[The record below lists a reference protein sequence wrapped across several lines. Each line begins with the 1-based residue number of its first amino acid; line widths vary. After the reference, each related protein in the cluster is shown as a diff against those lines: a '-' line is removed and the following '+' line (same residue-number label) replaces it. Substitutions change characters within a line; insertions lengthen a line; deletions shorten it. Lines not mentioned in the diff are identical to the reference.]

1 MLDEILKSIVEME
14 EEEAIKKAKEY
25 LDGGGDPQKLLEVCR
40 DAMGEVGAR
49 FEKGEYFLS
58 ELILGGEIFKQIME
72 FTLPKIKSG
81 SVKKIGKIVLGTVKE
96 DVHNIGKD
104 IFKVFAEASG
114 FEVIDIGIDTPEEKF
129 VEAVKEHKPDIVG
142 MSCLIT
148 AGVTSMKKTVDK
160 LKEAGLRDSIK
171 IIIGGGRVD
180 ESVKEFTGADAWADD
195 AAKGVRL
202 CKQLIGV
209 EG

>member
-1 MLDEILKSIVEME
+1 MLEELFNRIVDMDEEGAVSL
-14 EEEAIKKAKEY
+14 AKEY
-25 LDGGGDPQKLLEVCR
+25 LEGGGDAKKLLETCR
-40 DAMGEVGAR
+40 DAMGVIGQK

-58 ELILGGEIFKQIME
+58 ELILGGEIFKKIME
-72 FTLPKIKSG
+72 FTLPKIKG
-81 SVKKIGKIVLGTVKE
+81 GEEKKLGRIVLGTVRE

-129 VEAVKEHKPDIVG
+129 VEAVKEHRPDIVG

-148 AGVTSMKKTVDK
+148 AGVASMKRTVDA
-160 LKEAGLRDSIK
+160 LKEAGLREGIK
-171 IIIGGGRVD
+171 IIVGGGRVD
-180 ESVKEFTGADAWADD
+180 EGVKQYAGADAWADD

-202 CKQLIGV
+202 CKELMGI

>member
-1 MLDEILKSIVEME
+1 MLEEILKSIVEME
-14 EEEAIKKAKEY
+14 EEEAVKKAKEY

-40 DAMGEVGAR
+40 DAMGEVGSR

-58 ELILGGEIFKQIME
+58 ELILGGEIFRQIME
-72 FTLPKIKSG
+72 FTLPKLQSG

-114 FEVIDIGIDTPEEKF
+114 FEVIDLGIDTPEEKF

-160 LKEAGLRDSIK
+160 LKEAGLRDSVK

-180 ESVKEFTGADAWADD
+180 ESVKEFAGADAWADD

>member
-1 MLDEILKSIVEME
+1 VLEDVLKSIVEME
-14 EEEAIKKAKEY
+14 EEEAVNKAKEY
-25 LDGGGDPQKLLEVCR
+25 LEGGGDAQKLLEVCR
-40 DAMGEVGAR
+40 DAMGKIGER

-58 ELILGGEIFKQIME
+58 ELILGGEIFKEIME
-72 FTLPKIKSG
+72 FTLPKIKGG
-81 SVKKIGKIVLGTVKE
+81 SEKKLGKIVLGTVKE

-160 LKEAGLRDSIK
+160 LKEAGLRDGIK

-180 ESVKEFTGADAWADD
+180 ESVKEYAGADAWADD

-202 CKQLIGV
+202 CKQLLGMEV
-209 EG
+209 

>member
-1 MLDEILKSIVEME
+1 MLEDVLKSIVEME
-14 EEEAIKKAKEY
+14 EEEAVNKAKEY
-25 LDGGGDPQKLLEVCR
+25 LEGGGDAQKLLEVCR
-40 DAMGEVGAR
+40 DAMGKIGER

-58 ELILGGEIFKQIME
+58 ELILGGEIFKEIME
-72 FTLPKIKSG
+72 FTLPKIKGG
-81 SVKKIGKIVLGTVKE
+81 SEKKLGKIVLGTVKE

-160 LKEAGLRDSIK
+160 LKEAGLRDGIK

-180 ESVKEFTGADAWADD
+180 ESVKEYAGADAWADD

-202 CKQLIGV
+202 CKQLLGMEV
-209 EG
+209 

>member
-1 MLDEILKSIVEME
+1 MLEEILKSIVEME
-14 EEEAIKKAKEY
+14 EEEAVNKAKEY
-25 LDGGGDPQKLLEVCR
+25 IEGGGDAKKLLEVCR
-40 DAMGEVGAR
+40 DAMGKIGEK

-58 ELILGGEIFKQIME
+58 ELILGGEIFKEIME
-72 FTLPKIKSG
+72 FTLPKIKDG
-81 SVKKIGKIVLGTVKE
+81 SEKKLGKIVLGTVKE

-129 VEAVKEHKPDIVG
+129 VEAVKEHKPDIIG

-160 LKEAGLRDSIK
+160 LNEAGLRDGVK

-180 ESVKEFTGADAWADD
+180 ESVKEYAGADAWADD

-202 CKQLIGV
+202 CKQLLGMEV
-209 EG
+209 

>member
-1 MLDEILKSIVEME
+1 
-14 EEEAIKKAKEY
+14 
-25 LDGGGDPQKLLEVCR
+25 
-40 DAMGEVGAR
+40 
-49 FEKGEYFLS
+49 
-58 ELILGGEIFKQIME
+58 
-72 FTLPKIKSG
+72 
-81 SVKKIGKIVLGTVKE
+81 
-96 DVHNIGKD
+96 
-104 IFKVFAEASG
+104 
-114 FEVIDIGIDTPEEKF
+114 
-129 VEAVKEHKPDIVG
+129 
-142 MSCLIT
+142 
-148 AGVTSMKKTVDK
+148 MKKTVDK

>member
-1 MLDEILKSIVEME
+1 MLEELFNRIVDMDEEGAVSM
-14 EEEAIKKAKEY
+14 AKEY
-25 LDGGGDPQKLLEVCR
+25 LEGGGDAKKLLETCR
-40 DAMGEVGAR
+40 DAMGVIGQK

-58 ELILGGEIFKQIME
+58 ELILGGEIFKNIME
-72 FTLPKIKSG
+72 FTLPKIKG
-81 SVKKIGKIVLGTVKE
+81 GDDKKLGKIVLGTVKE

-148 AGVTSMKKTVDK
+148 AGVASMKRTVDA
-160 LKEAGLRDSIK
+160 LKEAGLREGIK
-171 IIIGGGRVD
+171 IIVGGGRVD
-180 ESVKEFTGADAWADD
+180 EGVKQYAGADAWADD

-202 CKQLIGV
+202 CKELMGI

>member
-1 MLDEILKSIVEME
+1 MLEDILKSIIEME
-14 EEEAIKKAKEY
+14 EEEGITKAKEY
-25 LDGGGDPQKLLEVCR
+25 LEGGGDAQKLLEVCR
-40 DAMGEVGAR
+40 DAMGEIGER

-58 ELILGGEIFKQIME
+58 ELILGGEIFKEIME
-72 FTLPKIKSG
+72 FTLPRIKVG
-81 SVKKIGKIVLGTVKE
+81 SEKKLGKIVLGTVKE

-148 AGVTSMKKTVDK
+148 TGVTSIKKTVDK
-160 LKEAGLRDSIK
+160 LKEAGLREGIK

-180 ESVKEFTGADAWADD
+180 EIVKEYAGADAWADD

-202 CKQLIGV
+202 CKQLIGLEV
-209 EG
+209 

>member
-1 MLDEILKSIVEME
+1 MLDKIFNLIVELE
-14 EEEAIKKAKEY
+14 EDEAIGLAKKYIEE
-25 LDGGGDPQKLLEVCR
+25 GGNPQKLLEACGN
-40 DAMGEVGAR
+40 AMGEIGQR

-58 ELILGGEIFKQIME
+58 ELILAGDIFKSIME
-72 FTLPKIKSG
+72 FTLPKLKQG
-81 SVKKIGKIVLGTVKE
+81 EVTKVGKMVLGTVHE

-114 FEVIDIGIDTPEEKF
+114 FEVIDIGIDTPPEKF

-148 AGVTSMKKTVDK
+148 AGVSSMKKTVDA
-160 LKEAGLRDSIK
+160 LREAGLRDKVK

-180 ESVKEFTGADAWADD
+180 EGVKEFAGADAWADD

-202 CKQLIGV
+202 CKELLGL

>member
-1 MLDEILKSIVEME
+1 VLEDILKSIVEME
-14 EEEAIKKAKEY
+14 EEEAVNKAKKYIE
-25 LDGGGDPQKLLEVCR
+25 GGGDAQKLLEVCR
-40 DAMGEVGAR
+40 DAMGEIGER

-58 ELILGGEIFKQIME
+58 ELILGGEIFKEIME
-72 FTLPKIKSG
+72 FTLPKIKGG
-81 SVKKIGKIVLGTVKE
+81 SEKKLGKIVLGTVKE

-180 ESVKEFTGADAWADD
+180 ESVKEYAGADAWADD
-195 AAKGVRL
+195 AAKGVRH
-202 CKQLIGV
+202 CKQLIGLEV
-209 EG
+209 